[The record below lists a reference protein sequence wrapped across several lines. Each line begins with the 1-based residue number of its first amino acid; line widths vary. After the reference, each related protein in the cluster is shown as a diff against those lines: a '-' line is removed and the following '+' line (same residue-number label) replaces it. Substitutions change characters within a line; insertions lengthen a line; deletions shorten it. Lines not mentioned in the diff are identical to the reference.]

1 MADTIYPDWVER
13 ELSRVEGL
21 KAQSASAV
29 AQQHR
34 HALAAH
40 FDGVRGRIMLALD
53 NGAEFSFPPALAMGL
68 AGATP
73 AQLADIVLSPL
84 GTGLHWPQLDVDLTV
99 DGLLHG
105 VFGSRAW
112 MRSHA
117 ARAGAVRSPAKANAA
132 RANGA
137 KGGRPRK
144 VQLAL

>member
-1 MADTIYPDWVER
+1 MVDTHYPDWVER
-13 ELSRVEGL
+13 ELGRVEGL
-21 KAQSASAV
+21 KAQSAGAA

-34 HALAAH
+34 HAVAAY
-40 FDGVRGRIMLALD
+40 FDGVRGRILLELD

-68 AGATP
+68 ADATP

-105 VFGSRAW
+105 VFGSRSW

-117 ARAGAVRSPAKANAA
+117 ARAGAVRSPAKASAA
-132 RANGA
+132 RVNGA

-144 VQLAL
+144 VQLAI

>member
-1 MADTIYPDWVER
+1 MADTIYPAWVEQ
-13 ELSRVEGL
+13 ELSRAEALG
-21 KAQSASAV
+21 AQGAGAISR
-29 AQQHR
+29 QR
-34 HALAAH
+34 HAVAAH
-40 FDGVRGRIMLALD
+40 FDTLRGRIVLVLD

-68 AGATP
+68 GDATAP
-73 AQLADIVLSPL
+73 QLADIALSPL

-99 DGLLHG
+99 DGLLQG

-117 ARAGAVRSPAKANAA
+117 ARAGAVRSPAKAEAA

-144 VQLAL
+144 MPLVV